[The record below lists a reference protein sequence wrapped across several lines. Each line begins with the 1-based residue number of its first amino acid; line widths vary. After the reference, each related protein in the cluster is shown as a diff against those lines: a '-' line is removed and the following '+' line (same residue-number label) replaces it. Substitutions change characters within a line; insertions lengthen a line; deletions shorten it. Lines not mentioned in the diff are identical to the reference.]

1 MSESGS
7 SRDAT
12 SLSILGTFFVIL
24 GLLVLVATAWTWGN
38 KAATIVNL
46 ASGAVL
52 AAVGGGML
60 MVARRLTSPDSGT
73 TTEET
78 PSADGDR

>member
-38 KAATIVNL
+38 KAATVVNL

-52 AAVGGGML
+52 AAVGGCML
-60 MVARRLTSPDSGT
+60 LVARRLTSTGAEAPDESLP
-73 TTEET
+73 TE
-78 PSADGDR
+78 GDS